1 MAIWSS
7 RSPMCDLPGPWGL
20 IRTHSQFDQE
30 IEMRNSMTIGEC
42 SAGLR
47 ASGTGT
53 KTQDKRFEGRNSVR
67 CYDDMR

>member
-1 MAIWSS
+1 
-7 RSPMCDLPGPWGL
+7 
-20 IRTHSQFDQE
+20 
-30 IEMRNSMTIGEC
+30 MRNSMTIGEC

-53 KTQDKRFEGRNSVR
+53 MPQDKRFEGRNSVR